1 MKRILSLVLL
11 MSFIL
16 PGSVILRTAGETI
29 TQDSGESSS
38 SLTVDY
44 NAGVTY
50 TVTIPASVT
59 FSDTEK
65 EVERA
70 LQVSNVVL
78 NAGSVLNVNLTSLN
92 QFKMMCGEGYIEY
105 GLKINHNEAPEGN
118 NYTVLTVPAGE
129 NTGWAI
135 LNFSTDLQKE
145 HALYAGNYTD
155 TLTFTVVIN

>member
-1 MKRILSLVLL
+1 MKRILSVLLL
-11 MSFIL
+11 MSFVL
-16 PGSVILRTAGETI
+16 PGPVILRTAGKTI
-29 TQDSGESSS
+29 TQDSGESSG

-70 LQVSNVVL
+70 LQVNNVVL
-78 NAGSVLNVNLTSLN
+78 NAGSVLNINLTSQN
-92 QFKMMCGEGYIEY
+92 QFKMVCGEGYIEY
-105 GLKINHNEAPEGN
+105 SLKINHNEAPAGN

-135 LNFSTDLQKE
+135 LSFSTDLQKE

>member
-1 MKRILSLVLL
+1 MKRILSLILL

-16 PGSVILRTAGETI
+16 PGPVILRTAGGTI
-29 TQDSGESSS
+29 TQDSGESSG

-70 LQVSNVVL
+70 LQVNNVVL

-92 QFKMMCGEGYIEY
+92 QYKMMYLHFHKE
-105 GLKINHNEAPEGN
+105 LF
-118 NYTVLTVPAGE
+118 LL
-129 NTGWAI
+129 I
-135 LNFSTDLQKE
+135 LQT
-145 HALYAGNYTD
+145 
-155 TLTFTVVIN
+155 

>member
-16 PGSVILRTAGETI
+16 PGSVILRTAGQTI

-92 QFKMMCGEGYIEY
+92 QFKMKCGEGYIEY
-105 GLKINHNEAPEGN
+105 GLKINHNEAPEGH